1 MVQARVLAAVGRHA
15 EALDAL
21 TAAASDAGRIA
32 SPALLYVVTAHRMR
46 IHLEQGDMRPV
57 LEWSEDV
64 ARGGDELKG
73 YSREPAA
80 LTLVRVWL
88 RVGERRR
95 ATRLLEQL
103 EKQADVDGRVGSLVE
118 IISLQGLVCW
128 SNGQRDR
135 ALGLLARALAL
146 AEPGGYMRV
155 FADDGSELV
164 STASFGSSAR
174 PIASRQSLAPARPGS
189 SGSDP
194 R

>member
-1 MVQARVLAAVGRHA
+1 
-15 EALDAL
+15 
-21 TAAASDAGRIA
+21 
-32 SPALLYVVTAHRMR
+32 MR